1 MNTKSY
7 ISSIKI
13 FEDRNYFYPIVLSV
27 VTILIYYPILGN
39 QILNGW
45 DDSWQVV
52 NNYTSNGFALKN
64 LKEIF
69 TNTLNGQ
76 YSPVNQLVYTLVYKV
91 DGYSPIFFHLLSLLL
106 HLANVILVFFTIK
119 TIVFQITLI
128 NSANKKDLMLYC
140 FYCAAIFSV
149 HPLQVEAV
157 AWISA
162 SKVLLFT
169 FFYLLGTLAFI
180 RFLQTQNYWFYIF
193 TFFFFILSYGS
204 KEQAVTFPVFL
215 ILLGGVFGLL
225 KNKFVWLSL
234 LPLFVLCFC
243 FVFYFK
249 SISHSYLTESNL
261 FPFWQRPLIALHSIS
276 FISVKWLVPHN
287 LSYLYPIPFRPDEV
301 LPSPI
306 IFYPVAYFLLL
317 FTFSKLIFQ
326 HRVLLFGILF
336 FIIHI
341 LLMSHIVPT
350 PRITLSADRYM
361 YLSSIGFITIL
372 SFALLKLNKI
382 SNLFRLVCFLLL
394 MLGMGYLSHNRCK
407 VWYNTQTLCSVISRK
422 DLMDTNANKL
432 HQDQTAKDKL
442 S

>member
-140 FYCAAIFSV
+140 FTQSAI
-149 HPLQVEAV
+149 
-157 AWISA
+157 
-162 SKVLLFT
+162 
-169 FFYLLGTLAFI
+169 G
-180 RFLQTQNYWFYIF
+180 
-193 TFFFFILSYGS
+193 
-204 KEQAVTFPVFL
+204 
-215 ILLGGVFGLL
+215 
-225 KNKFVWLSL
+225 
-234 LPLFVLCFC
+234 
-243 FVFYFK
+243 
-249 SISHSYLTESNL
+249 
-261 FPFWQRPLIALHSIS
+261 
-276 FISVKWLVPHN
+276 
-287 LSYLYPIPFRPDEV
+287 D
-301 LPSPI
+301 
-306 IFYPVAYFLLL
+306 
-317 FTFSKLIFQ
+317 
-326 HRVLLFGILF
+326 
-336 FIIHI
+336 
-341 LLMSHIVPT
+341 
-350 PRITLSADRYM
+350 
-361 YLSSIGFITIL
+361 
-372 SFALLKLNKI
+372 
-382 SNLFRLVCFLLL
+382 
-394 MLGMGYLSHNRCK
+394 
-407 VWYNTQTLCSVISRK
+407 
-422 DLMDTNANKL
+422 
-432 HQDQTAKDKL
+432 
-442 S
+442 